1 MPSRLP
7 DLTVGLFHRPLLLV
21 LPNPQ
26 GFGLYAVFAG
36 LYATLG
42 EAATAVGKRDLA
54 SLAASIG
61 AIILSPY
68 TQGKVVVEGGGVL
81 VARRLGAPSFR
92 YFEVP
97 VNNAFFDGGMNLG
110 AVPGFVRYVQGLT
123 ISTHNYAPVVAYIK
137 DTAKALLVGNR
148 KLMVVD
154 TMWVTLAPARPH
166 APAMLSPLSHPRG
179 FNA

>member
-7 DLTVGLFHRPLLLV
+7 DLTIGLFHRPLLLV

-26 GFGLYAVFAG
+26 GYGLYAVFAG

-68 TQGKVVVEGGGVL
+68 TQNKVVVEGGGVL
-81 VARRLGAPSFR
+81 VERRSGAPSFR

-97 VNNAFFDGGMNLG
+97 VDDAFFADNMNLG
-110 AVPGFVRYVQGLT
+110 AVPGFVQYVQGLT
-123 ISTHNYAPVVAYIK
+123 VSTHNYAPVVAYVEE
-137 DTAKALLVGNR
+137 TAEALLVGNR
-148 KLMVVD
+148 KFKVVD
-154 TMWVTLAPARPH
+154 TMWVTLVPARPC